1 VPANHLRSSTAGVYL
16 SSFNPLAIVILP
28 ARFKL
33 DVNLGGDTAALG
45 DICVRLKTQR
55 RMLPNIRYA
64 VDLLWGLIMINS
76 PEFLKLVIDTIPEHV
91 AVIDGAGYIQFV
103 NSGWTDFGKSNAGR
117 INIDWLGLSYLDECD
132 KSGAA
137 GDCFGVAA
145 GNGVR
150 EVIGGQKSEF
160 YLEYPCHS
168 LNKQRWFMMRV
179 TPFTLHGVGYFVVSH
194 QNITER
200 KIAEQK
206 VLNLSRIDGLTDIP
220 NRRYF
225 DEFLKNEWRRCARAK
240 IPLSL
245 AIIDLD
251 HFKLLNDSY
260 GHQAG
265 DECLVR
271 VGNLLKSFA
280 RRPADLCSR
289 YGGEEFAI
297 IWPETSNNQAELFAG
312 EILKLISG
320 LNIPNK
326 QSPTKPML
334 TASIGLATMFPS
346 EENHESAIIGK
357 ADKLLYHAKKHGR
370 DQVGL

>member
-1 VPANHLRSSTAGVYL
+1 
-16 SSFNPLAIVILP
+16 
-28 ARFKL
+28 
-33 DVNLGGDTAALG
+33 
-45 DICVRLKTQR
+45 
-55 RMLPNIRYA
+55 
-64 VDLLWGLIMINS
+64 MINS
-76 PEFLKLVIDTIPEHV
+76 PEFLKLVIDTIPQHI
-91 AVIDGAGYIQFV
+91 AVIDGAGYIRFV
-103 NSGWTDFGKSNAGR
+103 NSGWADFGKSNAGR

-132 KSGAA
+132 RSGAA
-137 GDCFGVAA
+137 GDCFGIAA
-145 GNGVR
+145 GSGVR

-168 LNKQRWFMMRV
+168 PNKQRWFMMRV
-179 TPFTLHGVGYFVVSH
+179 TPFTLAGVSYFVVSH

-200 KIAEQK
+200 KIAEEK

-225 DEFLKNEWRRCARAK
+225 DEFLKNEWRRCARAN

-260 GHQAG
+260 GHQVG

-297 IWPETSNNQAELFAG
+297 IWPETSNNQAELFSG

-320 LNIPNK
+320 LKIPNK
-326 QSPTKPML
+326 QSPTNPML

-346 EENHESAIIGK
+346 EENDESAIIGK
-357 ADKLLYHAKKHGR
+357 ADKLLYRAKKHGR